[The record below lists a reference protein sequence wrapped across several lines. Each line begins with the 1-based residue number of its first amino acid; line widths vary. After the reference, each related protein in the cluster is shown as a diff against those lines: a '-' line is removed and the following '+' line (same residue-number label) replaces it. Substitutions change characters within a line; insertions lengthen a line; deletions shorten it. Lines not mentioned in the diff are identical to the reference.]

1 MHVIEN
7 CLVLL
12 VDTSQCIRNR
22 EVVHW
27 VVNVEVTEVLV
38 KSCFSCAEN
47 ISVLSI
53 NLRSYWWRPWL
64 CMKSVLH
71 YFLDFLVRLGW
82 CIHSLCYACVQNQ
95 HNVIECLT
103 KIVFSLFL
111 RVNSLLYIQVNL
123 NSYSRRVQFF
133 QRCTENCKLLTLT
146 FLRDQVL

>member
-53 NLRSYWWRPWL
+53 NLRSY
-64 CMKSVLH
+64 
-71 YFLDFLVRLGW
+71 
-82 CIHSLCYACVQNQ
+82 
-95 HNVIECLT
+95 
-103 KIVFSLFL
+103 
-111 RVNSLLYIQVNL
+111 
-123 NSYSRRVQFF
+123 
-133 QRCTENCKLLTLT
+133 
-146 FLRDQVL
+146 